1 MHILTPSD
9 WEQFE
14 REGYVVVRDVLDP
27 VADLAPVV
35 TEFDQ
40 VLDGITEGLVREGRL
55 QSQHRGLP
63 FTERLMQVCLESGRN
78 FPQEFD
84 ISLPQTGVKHDTPIN
99 VGPAMF
105 KLLTAPRL
113 LDLVEDMIG
122 PEIYSNP
129 VQHVRMKLPKR
140 AVPAGPFSGLIS
152 QIPWHQDNGVIL
164 PEADESRILTV
175 WLPLNRSTVEN
186 GCMQVIPRS
195 HRSEV
200 MAHCQAEKGL
210 TIPDSL
216 LPPSA
221 PIPLPMDPGSVLLMT
236 QRTIHSSL
244 DNQTENEVRLSLD
257 LRYQQ
262 IGVPTGR
269 PAFPGFVA
277 RSKAHP
283 ESVVNDPA
291 AWASMWLNARGHL
304 AATENPLFNRWHPG
318 LAVCA

>member
-1 MHILTPSD
+1 MNILTAAD
-9 WEQFE
+9 REQFE
-14 REGYVVVRDVLDP
+14 TEGFVVVHDVLDSVDLMP
-27 VADLAPVV
+27 VME
-35 TEFDQ
+35 EFDQ
-40 VLDGITEGLVREGRL
+40 VLDGITDGLMREGHL
-55 QSQHRGLP
+55 QAAHHGLP
-63 FTERLMQVCLESGRN
+63 FTERLVQVCLESGRN

-105 KLLTAPRL
+105 RLLTAPRL

-140 AVPAGPFSGLIS
+140 AVPPGPFNGLIS

-164 PEADESRILTV
+164 AEADESQILTM
-175 WLPLNRSTVEN
+175 WMPLNRSTVEN
-186 GCMQVIPRS
+186 GCMQVIPGS
-195 HRSEV
+195 HRSELV
-200 MAHCQAEKGL
+200 AHCLAENGL
-210 TIPDSL
+210 NIPNSL

-221 PIPLPMDPGSVLLMT
+221 PVPLPMEPGSVLMMT

-244 DNQTENEVRLSLD
+244 DNETENEVRLSLD
-257 LRYQQ
+257 LRYQR

-283 ESVVNDPA
+283 ESIVTDPT
-291 AWASMWLNARGHL
+291 AWASLWLNARAHL
-304 AATENPLFNRWHPG
+304 AALENPSFNRWKAG
-318 LAVCA
+318 MSVCA